1 MSTPVAS
8 VNRNIG
14 GPMMAN
20 LIRRRFVGFQMWWH
34 APATRRDRIA
44 GIVIGGAGCFWIGVL
59 GRITLGA
66 LPVSL
71 EVLGWWALGST
82 AVGMVLGAIFPKA
95 AACLFFPF
103 STFGVGT

>member
-1 MSTPVAS
+1 MV
-8 VNRNIG
+8 V
-14 GPMMAN
+14 N
-20 LIRRRFVGFQMWWH
+20 LIRRRFAGFQMWWR

-44 GIVIGGAGCFWIGVL
+44 GVAIGAVGCFWIGVL
-59 GRITLGA
+59 GRIMLGA
-66 LPVSL
+66 LPVPL